1 MKELRQLLRGGA
13 TRPAVICLRI
23 FWHKPFQRAI
33 QSLPDP
39 NNRCE
44 EHVQFSRFNSLN
56 IANVQVG
63 NFREPLLAYGLG
75 KTFPA
80 YVVA

>member
-1 MKELRQLLRGGA
+1 
-13 TRPAVICLRI
+13 VLRI
-23 FWHKPFQRAI
+23 LWHKPFQRAI

-39 NNRCE
+39 NNGCE
-44 EHVQFSRFNSLN
+44 KHIQLPRFNSLN

-63 NFREPLLAYGLG
+63 HFREPLLADGLG
-75 KTFPA
+75 KTFSA